1 MTQHETSP
9 EAAMNK
15 IQKIFKKHGT
25 KVFETARK
33 AVLEEKLHSQKVQ
46 QALKYFM
53 TKYWHDTARPSLMAL
68 TCKAV
73 GGDPERTQPIAI
85 PMILISGAIDIHDD
99 IIDVSRKK
107 DGRPTVYGKY
117 GKEIALLV
125 GDALLIKGFIMLNEA
140 STMDVHAGKMSQIL
154 EIIRRMFF
162 ELGDAEALE
171 LEFRGRFDV
180 SPRKYLQ
187 VVRMKA
193 ADVEAHTRISAILG
207 NASNREIK
215 ALSEYGRLL
224 GVMIILRDDMI
235 DLMIPEEC
243 RSRIKA
249 EALPLPLLYGLRD
262 PVQGQKLRSILQNHA
277 IGNKQAKNILKILKD
292 SQAIKQYEKL
302 MEKTAAAAASQLRSL
317 THKTEELELLVQA
330 MLPTRSEGARKEF
343 GSISTRKLEP
353 VPSS

>member
-1 MTQHETSP
+1 VKQHEINP

-15 IQKIFKKHGT
+15 IQKIFRKHGT
-25 KVFETARK
+25 EALETARK
-33 AVLEEKLHSQKVQ
+33 AVLDEELHSQKAQ
-46 QALKYFM
+46 QALAYFM
-53 TKYWHDTARPSLMAL
+53 TEYWHDTARPSLMAL

-73 GGDPERTQPIAI
+73 GGDPELTRPIAI

-99 IIDVSRKK
+99 IIDVSKIK

-117 GKEIALLV
+117 GKEIALLI
-125 GDALLIKGFIMLNEA
+125 GDALLFKGFVMLNEA
-140 STMDVHAGKMSQIL
+140 NVMGIHAKKMSQIL
-154 EIIRRMFF
+154 ETIRKMFF

-171 LEFRGRFDV
+171 LELRGRLDV

-224 GVMIILRDDMI
+224 GMMIILRDDMI

-262 PVQGQKLRSILQNHA
+262 PAQGRKLRSILENHA
-277 IGNKQAKNILKILKD
+277 TGNKQVKNIMKNLQD
-292 SQAIKQYEKL
+292 SQAMKQYEKL
-302 MEKTAAAAASQLRSL
+302 MEKTAAAALSKLKTLKS
-317 THKTEELELLVQA
+317 KTEELELLVQA
-330 MLPTRSEGARKEF
+330 MLPARSEGARNEC
-343 GSISTRKLEP
+343 GSISTRKREP
-353 VPSS
+353 VP